1 VNDLALPGEPAEV
14 LRQIHSY
21 FPNIL
26 EALRK
31 ARTLFERIQS
41 FEDVETYL
49 LRGAGLSPNTYRAYL
64 TAVKQ
69 LYEYTEGLN
78 PLQVTPGHIEGFYDH
93 LVKHVDRN
101 TAYLRIRGLKRFFAG
116 VSKVVP
122 GYISPFAVMD
132 KKLVKKLNRTK
143 KGNRTKK
150 ALTVAEVKRLLAW
163 LAQED
168 SIIGQENHAIVYMLT
183 TSGLRSAE
191 LIQLRWKD
199 LELFE
204 GTWTARFIGK
214 GGKEAE
220 QELYTEAVEACRRYF
235 RAQFRRDSRPEDVLF
250 WTQPCFPGDQPRPMP
265 YHTLWRRIKEIG
277 QTARAAGVITRE
289 LEFSPHLFRRSYAT
303 CLYKSGMGIKAIQE
317 KTRHANIEVL
327 VKHYIHD
334 EEPAGPY
341 FERMLA

>member
-1 VNDLALPGEPAEV
+1 MHDLTIPGEPAEV
-14 LRQIHSY
+14 LRQINSY

-31 ARTLFERIQS
+31 AQTLFERIHS
-41 FEDVETYL
+41 FDDVETYL

-93 LVKHVDRN
+93 LMKHVDRN

-122 GYISPFAVMD
+122 GYISPFEIMS
-132 KKLVKKLNRTK
+132 KNLHRKLNRMK

-163 LAQED
+163 LTQD
-168 SIIGQENHAIVYMLT
+168 NSILGQENHAIVYLLV
-183 TSGLRSAE
+183 TSGLRAAE
-191 LIQLRWKD
+191 LVQLRWKD
-199 LELFE
+199 LEFFE
-204 GTWTARFIGK
+204 GTWKARFVGK
-214 GGKEAE
+214 GGREAE
-220 QELYTEAVEACRRYF
+220 QELYTEAVEVCRRYF
-235 RAQFRRDSRPEDVLF
+235 RAQFRRDPRPEDALF
-250 WTQPCFPGDQPRPMP
+250 WTLPSYHGDRPREFS
-265 YHTLWRRIKEIG
+265 YHTLWRRVKEIG
-277 QTARAAGVITRE
+277 QAARETGIITRE

-317 KTRHANIEVL
+317 KTRHASVEVL

-334 EEPAGPY
+334 EESASPY
-341 FERMLA
+341 FERMLT